1 MVAKKTEVSE
11 AAIEQEKKGKFVK
24 KTASKSVLMGA
35 AFLMATSSIGPG
47 FLTQT
52 TVFTQQLAASFGF
65 VILISLILDIVAQ
78 VNVWRIIAV
87 SGLRGQEIAN
97 KVLPGLGVL
106 LAIMIVIGGLAF
118 NIGNVAGAGL
128 GLNAMLGVDPIMGA
142 IVSALFAIFIFIYK
156 EAGKAMDKVA
166 QIAGGVMI
174 LLMLFVAFKTSP
186 PVGEAIVNTVWPKE
200 ISWFAIVTLVGGSV
214 GGYITFAGGHRLLD
228 AGIKGQESLS
238 EVTKSS
244 VTGILITGVMRVA
257 LFLAVLG
264 VVSKGLVI
272 DPANPPASVFQLA
285 AGNIG
290 YRMFGMIMWAAAI
303 TSVVGAAY
311 TSVSFIRS
319 FHPNIEKYHNWVII
333 AFIIMSTVTFALVGK
348 PVNVLILVGALNA
361 LILPLSLG
369 IMLVAA
375 HKKEIVGTYKHPR
388 WLTVTGAIVVVLM
401 GYLSIITFIKEIPK
415 IFS

>member
-1 MVAKKTEVSE
+1 M
-11 AAIEQEKKGKFVK
+11 EQEKKGKFVK
-24 KTASKSVLMGA
+24 KTASKSVLIGA

-128 GLNAMLGVDPIMGA
+128 GLNAMLGVDPIVGA

-244 VTGILITGVMRVA
+244 VTGILITGVMRIA

-272 DPANPPASVFQLA
+272 DPANPPASVFELA

-319 FHPNIEKYHNWVII
+319 FHPSIEKYHNWVII
-333 AFIIMSTVTFALVGK
+333 AFIVISTTTFALVGK

-361 LILPLSLG
+361 MILPLALG
-369 IMLVAA
+369 IILVAA

-401 GYLSIITFIKEIPK
+401 GYLSINTLIEQMPK

>member
-1 MVAKKTEVSE
+1 M
-11 AAIEQEKKGKFVK
+11 EQEKKGKFVK

-319 FHPNIEKYHNWVII
+319 FHPNIDKYHNWVII
-333 AFIIMSTVTFALVGK
+333 AFIIMSTATFALVGK

-369 IMLVAA
+369 IILVAA

-401 GYLSIITFIKEIPK
+401 GYLSIITFIEQIPK